1 MSIGIKITISP
12 PITFGLE
19 TLTTFTN
26 INKLAGLSRDCSIGY
41 ALNANKIDAILGVV
55 NGMPHKADNGAAS
68 IMSTLHFDI
77 KRMRITR
84 KNLIAAAQF
93 NR

>member
-26 INKLAGLSRDCSIGY
+26 INKLARLSRDCSIGY
-41 ALNANKIDAILGVV
+41 ALNANKIDAILGLF
-55 NGMPHKADNGAAS
+55 NGMSYEADNGAVS
-68 IMSTLHFDI
+68 I
-77 KRMRITR
+77 
-84 KNLIAAAQF
+84 
-93 NR
+93 